1 MGFGGTSPCAQKKGD
16 VIFIEEHPEELLVS
30 GRFTPK
36 PVVFGT
42 NKHEGSFVLGGMYV
56 FYFWKNYFITAIIII
71 FFSKSFHHF
80 LVMYNRYIE
89 PRGLVHNSSF
99 LQHEFLPTMLDA
111 LGLHDSSGV
120 IYEVIEHDYFNIS
133 DLGDWDKMMPGM
145 INIVGTFFIKA
156 ATYEFMKY
164 NTIHGGQSHFY
175 SLEYE
180 GENSIWN
187 LLFMTEKPPL
197 PHGVTHADDL
207 IYVFSTGLFERTGH
221 DLDISQDISSLWTN
235 FASSGKFVTRR
246 GMEIPNWTEQ
256 NPRYLKID
264 VEEKIH
270 NDFIYTWNNPDRLDN
285 CGINRN

>member
-1 MGFGGTSPCAQKKGD
+1 
-16 VIFIEEHPEELLVS
+16 
-30 GRFTPK
+30 
-36 PVVFGT
+36 
-42 NKHEGSFVLGGMYV
+42 
-56 FYFWKNYFITAIIII
+56 
-71 FFSKSFHHF
+71 
-80 LVMYNRYIE
+80 MYNRYIE

-221 DLDISQDISSLWTN
+221 DLEISQDISSLWTS
-235 FASSGKFVTRR
+235 FASSGKFITKG

-256 NPRYLKID
+256 SPRYLKID
-264 VEEKIH
+264 VEDEVH
-270 NDFIYTWNNPDRLDN
+270 TDFIYTWNNPDRLDN